1 MQYIFA
7 VLFSLLLSSCNEKV
21 DFSTPAKA
29 HIENYTELAK
39 ECDQNKKAQN
49 ESKQL
54 SQSTQSTPTNQS
66 APIVQSKPAM
76 QADAK
81 VIPEGFTINE
91 DDMYVGDP
99 NSKLIL
105 IEYFS
110 PTCPHC
116 AYYHKSIYP
125 EIKKKYIDTNKIAYV
140 TREFIGNKQD
150 LDASILAR
158 CLKDK
163 DSFFKYTEVIL
174 QQQESWS
181 LSSKYR
187 ELLTN
192 IGQLGG
198 LSPERYSE
206 CLNDNSLVEKLINN
220 TKVAAKAPK
229 FMGTPAFFINGEQFD
244 GAYSVEGI
252 SKAIE
257 KKLQQ

>member
-1 MQYIFA
+1 MQHIFTFIF
-7 VLFSLLLSSCNEKV
+7 LLLLSSCNEKV
-21 DFSTPAKA
+21 DFSTPAEE
-29 HIENYTELAK
+29 HIENYTELLE
-39 ECDQNKKAQN
+39 ECDKNKKTQN
-49 ESKQL
+49 DSTKVTQ
-54 SQSTQSTPTNQS
+54 QSS
-66 APIVQSKPAM
+66 AP
-76 QADAK
+76 
-81 VIPEGFTINE
+81 VIQTTAEVIREGFTISEN
-91 DDMYVGDP
+91 DMFVGDA
-99 NSKLIL
+99 NSKIIL

-116 AYYHKSIYP
+116 AYYHKTIYP

-158 CLKDK
+158 CLNDK
-163 DSFFKYTEVIL
+163 ESFFKYTEVIL

-198 LSPERYSE
+198 ISPEKYSE

-220 TKVAAKAPK
+220 TKLAAKSPR
-229 FMGTPAFFINGEQFD
+229 FMGTPAFFINGEQYD

-252 SKAIE
+252 SKAID
-257 KKLQQ
+257 KKLQ

>member
-1 MQYIFA
+1 MQYIFTFIFL
-7 VLFSLLLSSCNEKV
+7 LFLSSCNEKV
-21 DFSTPAKA
+21 DLSTPAKE
-29 HIENYTELAK
+29 HIENYTELGK
-39 ECDQNKKAQN
+39 ECDKNKKLNQPA
-49 ESKQL
+49 ETL
-54 SQSTQSTPTNQS
+54 QS
-66 APIVQSKPAM
+66 ASPKTQAVVAPIR
-76 QADAK
+76 
-81 VIPEGFTINE
+81 EGFTIN
-91 DDMYVGDP
+91 DYDMFVGDA
-99 NSKLIL
+99 NSKIIL

-116 AYYHKSIYP
+116 AYYHKTIYP

-158 CLKDK
+158 CLNDK
-163 DSFFKYTEVIL
+163 ESFFKYTEVIL

-181 LSSKYR
+181 QSSKYR

-198 LSPERYSE
+198 ISPEKYSE

-220 TKVAAKAPK
+220 TKLAAKSPR
-229 FMGTPAFFINGEQFD
+229 FMGTPAFFINGDQYD

-252 SKAIE
+252 SKAID
-257 KKLQQ
+257 KKLQ

>member
-21 DFSTPAKA
+21 DFSTPAEA
-29 HIENYTELAK
+29 HIENYTELSK
-39 ECDQNKKAQN
+39 ECDQTKKVQN

-54 SQSTQSTPTNQS
+54 PQSTQSTPITQS
-66 APIVQSKPAM
+66 TQSMPVTKV
-76 QADAK
+76 DAI

-116 AYYHKSIYP
+116 AYFHKSIYP

-158 CLKDK
+158 CLKNK
-163 DSFFKYTEVIL
+163 DAFFKYTEVIL

-198 LSPERYSE
+198 ISPEKYSE

-220 TKVAAKAPK
+220 TKIAAKSPK
-229 FMGTPAFFINGEQFD
+229 FMGTPAFFINGEQFG
-244 GAYSVEGI
+244 GAYSFEGI